1 MLENLITSKTRIRL
15 LMKFFL
21 NSSTQAYL
29 RGLAIEFGEST
40 NAIRL
45 ELNRLEVAGLL
56 KTHDLGNRRM
66 YTANTS
72 YPLFPEIKNLLHKH
86 LGIDQIL
93 EQVVEKIGSLKEVYL
108 TGSFAHGT
116 DSPSIDVLLVGN
128 NIDTN
133 YLDILI
139 SKAKPLIKKEINYK
153 LIDLHQFDSNYREVS
168 KKDMLLLWQHKN

>member
-1 MLENLITSKTRIRL
+1 MLGDLITSKTRIKL

-21 NSSTQAYL
+21 NSSTQSYL
-29 RGLAIEFGEST
+29 RGLESEFGEST
-40 NAIRL
+40 NAIRV
-45 ELNRLEVAGLL
+45 ELNRFEQAGLL
-56 KTHDLGNRRM
+56 VTHDVGNRKM

-93 EQVVEKIGSLKEVYL
+93 EQVIEKLGSLEEVYL

-116 DSPSIDVLLVGN
+116 DSPDIHVVLVGN
-128 NIDTN
+128 DIDTS

-139 SKAKPLIKKEINYK
+139 SKAKPLIQKNICYT
-153 LIDLHQFDSNYREVS
+153 LISTVQFTSTYPDMS
-168 KKDMLLLWQHKN
+168 KKDMLLLWQQKN

>member
-15 LMKFFL
+15 LLKFFL
-21 NSSTQAYL
+21 NSNTQAYL

-45 ELNRLEVAGLL
+45 ELNRLELAGLL
-56 KTHDLGNRRM
+56 VTHDLGNRRM

-93 EQVVEKIGSLKEVYL
+93 EHVVEKLGSLEEVYL

-116 DSPSIDVLLVGN
+116 EGPNIDVLLVGN
-128 NIDTN
+128 EIDTG
-133 YLDILI
+133 YLDSLI
-139 SKAKPLIKKEINYK
+139 SKAKPLIKKNICYTLINSHQFNSNYK
-153 LIDLHQFDSNYREVS
+153 ELSQ
-168 KKDMLLLWQHKN
+168 KDMLLLWHQKN